1 MIQIRRKRGRIEI
14 DGHAGAGPYGHD
26 VVCAAISAL
35 VQTLVCSLEELTG
48 DEFYSDLRQGYA
60 VIEYNEGQMSRSGRI
75 LIESFFVGVYGVASA
90 APDNVVVI
98 EGNGA
103 EPNIPGG
110 IDKAA
115 RKIREDQEETHEE
128 DYQRDE
134 TLPLQPAAVC

>member
-1 MIQIRRKRGRIEI
+1 MIQVKRKRGRIEI

-35 VQTLVCSLEELTG
+35 VQTLACSLEELTG
-48 DEFYSDLRQGYA
+48 DEFYSDLRQGFA

-75 LIESFFVGVYGVASA
+75 LIESFF
-90 APDNVVVI
+90 

-115 RKIREDQEETHEE
+115 RKIREDQEETHEQ

-134 TLPLQPAAVC
+134 TLPLQTAAVC